1 MPTVP
6 RLHDLPTKLLRQNQ
20 EKHTIGLKLML
31 RVGLLLVLPT
41 Y

>member
-6 RLHDLPTKLLRQNQ
+6 RLHDLPTKHLRQNQ
-20 EKHTIGLKLML
+20 ENHTTGLKLML